1 MTELKRRNVFRVG
14 VAYAIVAWL
23 LIEVASVLLP
33 TFDAPAWVMKA
44 FSTLVILGF
53 PLTLVIAWA
62 FEMTPEGLK
71 RETAVDSTEPVT
83 RKARSKLDFAIVG
96 LLVLAVVYFA
106 VDKFGNGEPK
116 PPPVAPEEILTAEP
130 VERDKSIAVLLFNNL
145 SRDAANEPFTS
156 GIHDDILTQ
165 LSKIRALKVIARTSM
180 ERLDPNLSIPEI
192 GTKLNVATV
201 LEGGVQRAG
210 DRIRINVQLIDC
222 QTEAHL
228 WAETYDRELTAAN
241 IFSIQSDVAQQIASA
256 LRVELTADE
265 RTRIE
270 KKPTENLRAYNLYLL
285 GKHHEQQ
292 RPATQNSMDTAASYF
307 QQAIDEDPAFGAA
320 YAELA
325 EIHFSR
331 AVLGAPM
338 VLAFE
343 EFRSLAET
351 ASALDP
357 DGVEANVAMAFVHAW
372 DGDLQA
378 ADAQMARVLELAPNA
393 ARSYIAN
400 ADWYRSVDDRLAY
413 LRIAIQLDPL
423 DLYASRE
430 LVDNLI
436 QARRFTEAAE
446 EAESAYALDRDGA
459 VLTLAEAYFFA
470 DRKEEA
476 REAYVHALEVYG
488 SLERSSNTVAY
499 LAYINGMLGREE
511 QARALLRELEGMSQ
525 DGHVALRSAARAY
538 ASIGDS
544 DRTLHWIERGIEE
557 ERNWYWFP
565 ILQRPLFDF
574 LRADPRYSEVLSK
587 ANPEILDRFGFER

>member
-1 MTELKRRNVFRVG
+1 
-14 VAYAIVAWL
+14 VAWL
-23 LIEVASVLLP
+23 LVEVASVVLP
-33 TFDAPAWVMKA
+33 TFGAPEWVMKVVT
-44 FSTLVILGF
+44 FLVILGF
-53 PLTLVIAWA
+53 PLALILAWA
-62 FEMTPEGLK
+62 FELTPQGIK
-71 RETAVDSTEPVT
+71 RESAVDSDESTT
-83 RKARSKLDFAIVG
+83 RTKGRKLDFAIIG
-96 LLVLAVVYFA
+96 LLAVALIYVVIDKYVLEAEPEQAVIA
-106 VDKFGNGEPK
+106 AEQIP
-116 PPPVAPEEILTAEP
+116 AAEP
-130 VERDKSIAVLLFNNL
+130 VEREKSIAVLLFDNL
-145 SRDAANEPFTS
+145 SGDLATQPFTK

-180 ERLDPNLSIPEI
+180 ERLDPSLSIPEI
-192 GTKLNVATV
+192 GTKLGVATV

-210 DRIRINVQLIDC
+210 DRVRINVQLIDC
-222 QTEAHL
+222 SDEAHL

-285 GKHHEQQ
+285 GQHHIDK
-292 RPATQNSMDTAASYF
+292 RPVTQNSMDTAASYF

-325 EIHFSR
+325 EIHFIR

-430 LVDNLI
+430 LVGNLI

-488 SLERSSNTVAY
+488 SLERSSHTVAY

-525 DGHVALRSAARAY
+525 DGHVALRPAARAY